1 MSKQGV
7 QQGDPLGSLLFAIAI
22 HDSIMAVHSLHG
34 VVWSGWFADDG
45 TIQAPLPVLECALT
59 TLSTSLAAH
68 NITINFAKTKIVTQD
83 PRSVDFYD
91 TLRGLVRV
99 PLANGFPLLGGH
111 IPGSTLP
118 SFLTARLEE
127 FRLLCSK
134 IGQLP
139 EAHIAFTLLRSCTY
153 ACRVNHILRMIPPS
167 CLVTWNVNLT
177 AILRSTVSKLIDGHI
192 SERAWIQCIQPIKLG
207 GLGYL
212 TLLTYLMGHLLLLL

>member
-1 MSKQGV
+1 MLFQINSNTFFIFLLLDGIWV
-7 QQGDPLGSLLFAIAI
+7 NTCLLFAIAI

-118 SFLTARLEE
+118 SFLTARLRLEE

-139 EAHIAFTLLRSCTY
+139 EAFHCFHSITLLHLCMQSQSHSAY
-153 ACRVNHILRMIPPS
+153 DPS
-167 CLVTWNVNLT
+167 VLF
-177 AILRSTVSKLIDGHI
+177 
-192 SERAWIQCIQPIKLG
+192 
-207 GLGYL
+207 GYL
-212 TLLTYLMGHLLLLL
+212 EC

>member
-1 MSKQGV
+1 
-7 QQGDPLGSLLFAIAI
+7 
-22 HDSIMAVHSLHG
+22 
-34 VVWSGWFADDG
+34 
-45 TIQAPLPVLECALT
+45 
-59 TLSTSLAAH
+59 
-68 NITINFAKTKIVTQD
+68 
-83 PRSVDFYD
+83 VDFCD
-91 TLRGLVRV
+91 TLRV

-153 ACRVNHILRMIPPS
+153 ACRVNHILHMIPPS
-167 CLVTWNVNLT
+167 CLVTWNANLT

-207 GLGYL
+207 GLGL
-212 TLLTYLMGHLLLLL
+212 FDPTHISHGAFIASSLMALKFWNENKMAEHFHLSHTFQSLAELGTHLHLVKHVWPWHIAMILSIIWL